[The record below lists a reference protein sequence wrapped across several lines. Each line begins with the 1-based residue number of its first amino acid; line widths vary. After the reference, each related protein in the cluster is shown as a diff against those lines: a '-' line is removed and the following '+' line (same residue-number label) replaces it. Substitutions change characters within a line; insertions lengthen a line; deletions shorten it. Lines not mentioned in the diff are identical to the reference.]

1 MLGTVTTVGIWSLLP
16 LGNSQRPN
24 RIYLRVLPSQEQGSC
39 RCLPTNFLAIIDINS
54 GISGLPQVQTWACSY
69 SQKAVHSRVL

>member
-16 LGNSQRPN
+16 LGKSQRPT
-24 RIYLRVLPSQEQGSC
+24 RIYLRVLPSQEQWSC
-39 RCLPTNFLAIIDINS
+39 SCFPPHFLAIIDINS